1 MVSKS
6 TEWSQA
12 KKSGDAGTPPMA
24 TNPPGGPPSGQPP
37 GPPPGPNDHRITRA
51 GNASAIPQ
59 KGSEVNLTLGGIDL
73 NNSGSVVV
81 KADKKLLTVLF
92 PDGRDGRA
100 FTLKAESL
108 EDLYDWKTALENAL
122 AQAPSTGSATGQN
135 GILKNDKA
143 EAANGSVEQLKE
155 KPVKFPVIGRP
166 ILLALED
173 VDGTPSFLEKAIRF
187 IEEHGVQVEGI
198 LRQAAYVDDVH
209 RRIREFEQGKT
220 EFSPEEDAHIIADC
234 VKYVI
239 RELPSSP
246 VPASCCNALLEARR
260 TDRGSRVS
268 AMRTAI
274 LETFPEPNRKLLQ
287 RILMMMQTVASSKN
301 QNRMST
307 SAVAACMAPLL
318 LRPLLAGECEIE
330 TDFNVGGDGSA
341 QLLQAAAA
349 ANHAQAIVITLLE
362 EYDKIFGV
370 SCNDFF
376 SVKTWEGSASPEE
389 LYSESELSG
398 SGTEEATDD
407 DESYE
412 DDDQDGATPES
423 DAYTDDDLDNASSR
437 SCSESGESG
446 DSVVYKDKKNIAPF
460 LYYVLKMQDVGV
472 GSKSPERNDNSEIN
486 QNPSS
491 TSHEKALPQNED
503 VKDSKN
509 IQNQSENNSSRQVN
523 ESAELLVDVSSG
535 TSSEFKLNC
544 QSPKSCLEK
553 SSPVSNESVYGS
565 KRPTVW
571 GRTAARKNLSMESI
585 DGPSDNEVEIQRL
598 EDTKSDLQRKI
609 ADEVKGNE
617 ILEASL
623 ESRKKALHERRLA
636 LENDV
641 ARLKDQLQKERD
653 KRTAMEAGLGE
664 FNGSFPIPDTIDEK
678 TKVELGEIAQAETD
692 IINLKQKA
700 KDLRVQLSE
709 QLEKNDGFVVYL
721 FIYFSDHRK
730 DKQRDNEAATERLRI
745 KEVNKDGAA
754 ESDNEKKQESLSFP
768 NKLPPQNQQVDSMH
782 TVTSRSTAPINSR
795 KSGTRSEGS
804 NPTSFALTKL
814 TTRLNFL
821 KERRSQ
827 IANELMD
834 KSRGSSQG
842 SEPQQSLQN
851 QEKSQAS
858 EIQPVPQ
865 SEKGGECESSQ
876 SIQNLDKGIGKEGQ
890 SVQDSEKF
898 RKSNIYSTHTEDGGQ
913 RPETSCLDRGKSE
926 GHMSY
931 ESDKSQRLDGL
942 KEIGRTTG
950 FRSQSNGPQ
959 SPGKTERPS
968 LRQTS
973 IYGPM
978 CVHVVLEQRAT
989 TSSLQLV
996 PPTRLEAAALEMQAG
1011 LQNC

>member
-51 GNASAIPQ
+51 GNAVFKSGPLFISSKGIGWTSWKKRWFILTHTSLVFFRSDPSAIPQ

-362 EYDKIFGV
+362 EYDKIFG
-370 SCNDFF
+370 
-376 SVKTWEGSASPEE
+376 EGSASPEE

-446 DSVVYKDKKNIAPF
+446 DSVVYKD
-460 LYYVLKMQDVGV
+460 KMQDVGV

-678 TKVELGEIAQAETD
+678 TKVDLGEIAQAETD

-709 QLEKNDGFVVYL
+709 QLEKNDGFVGDSSNQL
-721 FIYFSDHRK
+721 HQTSTKLK
-730 DKQRDNEAATERLRI
+730 DKQRDNEAAAERLRI

-754 ESDNEKKQESLSFP
+754 ESDNEKKRESLSFP

-858 EIQPVPQ
+858 EIQSVPQ
-865 SEKGGECESSQ
+865 SEKGRECESSQ

-931 ESDKSQRLDGL
+931 ESDKSQRLDG
-942 KEIGRTTG
+942 
-950 FRSQSNGPQ
+950 QSHN
-959 SPGKTERPS
+959 
-968 LRQTS
+968 
-973 IYGPM
+973 M
-978 CVHVVLEQRAT
+978 
-989 TSSLQLV
+989 
-996 PPTRLEAAALEMQAG
+996 PTRTFSR
-1011 LQNC
+1011 

>member
-51 GNASAIPQ
+51 GNAVFKSGPLFISSKGIGWTSWKKRWFILTHTSLVFFRSDPSAIPQ

-362 EYDKIFGV
+362 EYDKIFG
-370 SCNDFF
+370 
-376 SVKTWEGSASPEE
+376 EGSASPEE

-446 DSVVYKDKKNIAPF
+446 DSVVYKD
-460 LYYVLKMQDVGV
+460 KMQDVGV

-709 QLEKNDGFVVYL
+709 QLEKNDGFVGDSSNQL
-721 FIYFSDHRK
+721 HQTSTKLK
-730 DKQRDNEAATERLRI
+730 DKQRDNEAAAERLRI
-745 KEVNKDGAA
+745 KQEVNKDGAA

-858 EIQPVPQ
+858 EIQSVPQ
-865 SEKGGECESSQ
+865 SEKGRECESSQ

-931 ESDKSQRLDGL
+931 ESDKSQRLDG
-942 KEIGRTTG
+942 
-950 FRSQSNGPQ
+950 QSHN
-959 SPGKTERPS
+959 
-968 LRQTS
+968 
-973 IYGPM
+973 M
-978 CVHVVLEQRAT
+978 
-989 TSSLQLV
+989 
-996 PPTRLEAAALEMQAG
+996 PTRTFSR
-1011 LQNC
+1011 

>member
-1 MVSKS
+1 
-6 TEWSQA
+6 
-12 KKSGDAGTPPMA
+12 MA

-51 GNASAIPQ
+51 GNAVFKSGPLFISSKGIGWTSWKKRWFILTHTSLVFFRSDPSAIPQ

-362 EYDKIFGV
+362 EYDKIFG
-370 SCNDFF
+370 
-376 SVKTWEGSASPEE
+376 EGSASPEE

-446 DSVVYKDKKNIAPF
+446 DSVVYKDK
-460 LYYVLKMQDVGV
+460 DVGV

-709 QLEKNDGFVVYL
+709 QLEKNDGFVGDSSNQL
-721 FIYFSDHRK
+721 HQTSTKLNSEMEKSSTLEF
-730 DKQRDNEAATERLRI
+730 LRR
-745 KEVNKDGAA
+745 VLNKDGAA

-795 KSGTRSEGS
+795 KSGTRSEVGFTEFEYLVSLVEGS

-931 ESDKSQRLDGL
+931 ESDKSQRLDG
-942 KEIGRTTG
+942 
-950 FRSQSNGPQ
+950 QSHN
-959 SPGKTERPS
+959 
-968 LRQTS
+968 
-973 IYGPM
+973 M
-978 CVHVVLEQRAT
+978 
-989 TSSLQLV
+989 
-996 PPTRLEAAALEMQAG
+996 PTRTFSR
-1011 LQNC
+1011 

>member
-51 GNASAIPQ
+51 GNAVFKSGPLFISSKGIGWTSWKKRWFILTHTSLVFFRSDPSAIPQ

-362 EYDKIFGV
+362 EYDKIFG
-370 SCNDFF
+370 
-376 SVKTWEGSASPEE
+376 EGSASPEE

-446 DSVVYKDKKNIAPF
+446 DSVVYKDK
-460 LYYVLKMQDVGV
+460 DVGV

-709 QLEKNDGFVVYL
+709 QLEKNDGFVGDSSNQL
-721 FIYFSDHRK
+721 HQTSTKLK
-730 DKQRDNEAATERLRI
+730 DKQRDNEAAAERLRI

-754 ESDNEKKQESLSFP
+754 ESDNEKKRESLSFP

-858 EIQPVPQ
+858 EIQSVPQ
-865 SEKGGECESSQ
+865 SEKGRECESSQ

-931 ESDKSQRLDGL
+931 ESDKSQRLDG
-942 KEIGRTTG
+942 
-950 FRSQSNGPQ
+950 QSHN
-959 SPGKTERPS
+959 
-968 LRQTS
+968 
-973 IYGPM
+973 M
-978 CVHVVLEQRAT
+978 
-989 TSSLQLV
+989 
-996 PPTRLEAAALEMQAG
+996 PTRTFSR
-1011 LQNC
+1011 

>member
-37 GPPPGPNDHRITRA
+37 CPPPGPNDHRITRA
-51 GNASAIPQ
+51 GNAVFKSGPLFISSKGIGWTSWKKRWFILTHTSLVFFRSDPSAIPQ

-362 EYDKIFGV
+362 EYDKIFG
-370 SCNDFF
+370 
-376 SVKTWEGSASPEE
+376 EGSASPEE

-446 DSVVYKDKKNIAPF
+446 DSVVYKDK
-460 LYYVLKMQDVGV
+460 DVGV

-523 ESAELLVDVSSG
+523 ESAELLVDISSG

-664 FNGSFPIPDTIDEK
+664 FKGSFPIPDTIDEK
-678 TKVELGEIAQAETD
+678 TKVDLGEIAQAETD

-709 QLEKNDGFVVYL
+709 QLEKNDGFVGDSSNQL
-721 FIYFSDHRK
+721 HQTSTKLK
-730 DKQRDNEAATERLRI
+730 DKQRDNEAAAERLRI
-745 KEVNKDGAA
+745 KQEVNKDGAA
-754 ESDNEKKQESLSFP
+754 ESDNEKKRESLSFP

-858 EIQPVPQ
+858 EIQSVPQ
-865 SEKGGECESSQ
+865 SEKGMECESSQ

-931 ESDKSQRLDGL
+931 ESDKSQRLDG
-942 KEIGRTTG
+942 
-950 FRSQSNGPQ
+950 QSHN
-959 SPGKTERPS
+959 
-968 LRQTS
+968 
-973 IYGPM
+973 M
-978 CVHVVLEQRAT
+978 
-989 TSSLQLV
+989 
-996 PPTRLEAAALEMQAG
+996 PTRTFSR
-1011 LQNC
+1011 